1 MRRLDYGSSF
11 YPYEFDGL
19 TPLLAHYFYKAVPK
33 DTDANWWNSQTCFG
47 EAPYIYTTFRM
58 SYDDEA
64 DLSTFREALLDHA
77 EQSGC
82 VAD

>member
-1 MRRLDYGSSF
+1 MEYRSSF
-11 YPYEFDGL
+11 YPFQFDDL
-19 TPLLAHYFYKAVPK
+19 TPLLAQHFYTTIPK
-33 DTDANWWNSQTCFG
+33 DTDADWWISQTCFG

-64 DLSTFREALLDHA
+64 KLSASFGKRFWIMPHKD
-77 EQSGC
+77 GC